1 MSRKKKN
8 VFNALDISVEKLE
21 EIHQKSKLERID
33 YVSFDTLFDEKG
45 IFDCAIFK
53 TKTNGK
59 KRVRVMRLLHV
70 KSVANPIRTELDN
83 EKAFR
88 NILNKF
94 AEEEI
99 SFVSLYSYKPGE
111 NVIVGYGVVMEGDES
126 ELEKLK
132 KKTSLYIGSLEEK
145 FRAAYSIIEIDP
157 ITLSEEWIFEGFYYD
172 HLTVMRGVPKPDAST
187 GGRVGSSGYSN
198 PPMMG
203 RQVSEILLKGMTANK
218 KGKIAQGHPFLMY
231 SVFDRLRY
239 EEIERA
245 LNHIQNTLGKLSSSR
260 EIGVSETENFSF
272 PLLFGFGFG
281 EMTGQTHSA
290 SAGENNSST
299 ITDSEAVSKN
309 IGNSKGL
316 TDGTSHTSTDGT
328 NSSIGDSKTHTKGG
342 GGNVGLNIGIS
353 DSYNWAK
360 SDANGQTSSEG
371 DSHSSADGKT
381 TAVSKTASETYGLA
395 NTKGVSEAKGTSI
408 TETDAENKGASK
420 SSNMS
425 GGVSGGDG
433 SGISRHQVDHF
444 FQFAIETYLK
454 NEARFQHSLRDG
466 MFDSR
471 SFILTQNEQAKVVVE
486 ELVKQSY
493 IDNESPFPVRVLEI
507 EKEEEAVLK
516 KYVKSFAKPLA
527 PELKPFLP
535 ERYKYSTYITPL
547 ETTAFSLPQEN
558 LPGYLSSF
566 DPVPRS
572 IALPGK
578 MEDGAE
584 IGYQLNPAL
593 NVLSPTAFN
602 IFFDMLGHIGIFGA
616 TNTGKTVFVQK
627 FISSVHNKYDINFM
641 LFDWTRNHRSLIGHL
656 KDTKKFRYNSF
667 EEGYFPLKINLV
679 MPPRGV
685 SPFVWNPAIAELL
698 CYTMGLGE
706 RSFRIITKV
715 LRMVQDEAK
724 QEGYVPT
731 MEHLVR
737 RLAKEYARRA
747 KIHADG
753 KNATL
758 TSVSDTIRQNTKFMP
773 SNEQQSFNSMIER
786 MEEWLDPE
794 HPVYKSMCEGSRF
807 MTVEE
812 LIAGDFVHLVECGQL
827 PAEVRQFVING
838 ITAAVFYYCK
848 SRDVKLKKPTY
859 LIFEEAHTILKT
871 KSGNEPLDIGETI
884 FETINREARNF
895 NLLIG
900 YICQSPEKLPPL
912 IFDNLPLRVVFQIPD
927 EDGKRKIIS
936 AGGKDPIRLDYDLVK
951 WLSRQPMG
959 TCLIRNS
966 KFKKIQDGEFTA
978 VQVHML
984 PTDELSN
991 RMFKTIYEKSKYK
1004 QKTVS

>member
-1 MSRKKKN
+1 VARKKKN
-8 VFNALDISVEKLE
+8 IFNTLDISVDKLE
-21 EIHQKSKLERID
+21 EIHQKSKLECID

-94 AEEEI
+94 AKVEI

-111 NVIVGYGVVMEGDES
+111 NVIVGYGVLMEGDES
-126 ELEKLK
+126 ELEKIK
-132 KKTSLYIGSLEEK
+132 KVTSLYIGSLEEK
-145 FRAAYSIIEIDP
+145 FRAAYSIVEIEP

-187 GGRVGSSGYSN
+187 GARVGSSGYSN
-198 PPMMG
+198 APMVG
-203 RQVSEILLKGMTANK
+203 RQVSEILLRGMTANK

-231 SVFDRLRY
+231 SVFDQLKY

-245 LNHIQNTLGKLSSSR
+245 LYHIQNTLGKLSSSR
-260 EIGVSETENFSF
+260 EISVSESENFSF
-272 PLLFGFGFG
+272 PLLFAFGFG
-281 EMTGQTHSA
+281 EMTGHTHSA
-290 SAGENNSST
+290 SAGEDKST
-299 ITDSEAVSKN
+299 SISGSEAVSKN
-309 IGNSKGL
+309 ISNSKGL
-316 TDGTSHTSTDGT
+316 TDGESHTITDGVNAST
-328 NSSIGDSKTHTKGG
+328 GESKTHTENGG
-342 GGNVGLNIGIS
+342 GTVGVNIGIN
-353 DSYNWAK
+353 DNYNWGK
-360 SDANGQTSSEG
+360 SDADAENSAQGN
-371 DSHSSADGKT
+371 SHANADGKST
-381 TAVSKTASETYGLA
+381 SVSNTATEGNGIS
-395 NTKGVSEAKGTSI
+395 NTKGIAESKGTST
-408 TETDAENKGASK
+408 TETQAENKGT
-420 SSNMS
+420 SNNSNIS

-444 FQFAIETYLK
+444 FQFAIETYMK
-454 NEARFQHSLRDG
+454 NERRFQESLRDG

-471 SFILTQNEQAKVVVE
+471 TFILTKNEQAKVVAE

-493 IDNESPFPVRVLEI
+493 IDNQSPFPVRVLDI
-507 EKEEEAVLK
+507 DKEEEAILK
-516 KYVKSFAKPLA
+516 KYVKSLAKPTA

-535 ERYKYSTYITPL
+535 EPYKYSTYITPL

-558 LPGYLSSF
+558 FQGYLSSF
-566 DPVPRS
+566 DPIPRS

-578 MEDGAE
+578 MDDGAE

-627 FISSVHNKYDINFM
+627 FISSIHNKYDINFM
-641 LFDWTRNHRSLIGHL
+641 LFDWTRNHRSLIGHV
-656 KDTKKFRYNSF
+656 KDPKKFRYNSF
-667 EEGYFPLKINLV
+667 EEGYFPLKVNLV
-679 MPPRGV
+679 VPPRGV

-715 LRMVQDEAK
+715 LRMVQERAK
-724 QEGYVPT
+724 EQGYIPT

-737 RLAKEYARRA
+737 QLAREYARRA
-747 KIHADG
+747 KIHVDG
-753 KNATL
+753 KNAHI

-794 HPVYKSMCEGSRF
+794 HPVYKSMCEGDRF

-812 LIAGDFVHLVECGQL
+812 LVSGDFVHLVECGQL

-966 KFKKIQDGEFTA
+966 KIKKIQDGEFTA

-984 PTDELSN
+984 PTDELNN
-991 RMFKTIYEKSKYK
+991 RMFRTIYEKTKYK
-1004 QKTVS
+1004 QKTIS